1 MEKVTF
7 AVFADVHYDH
17 IHDGA
22 ERLQKFITKV
32 KEQQLDFVIQLGD
45 FCVPKE
51 ENEFLLHML
60 LDIGKP
66 VYHVIGNHDSD
77 EVQRGEVMR
86 FLNLDSSY
94 YSFKK
99 GNIKFIVLDTCFIKN
114 DKGYEPYY
122 KRNYDKTKNAYPVL
136 PEDQVKWLENELTDN
151 SDYYVI
157 FSHHS
162 FENQFAK
169 RGVNNRAEVTA
180 LINRIN
186 DTGKKILL
194 CINGHDHGDS
204 LEKIG
209 QTYYFGLNSMSY
221 IWVGPEYEH
230 FSYSDEIQQQYPFI
244 KDLVL
249 YKDGLYAIVTI
260 TEKGGINIEGING
273 HYQNVSPGELGLGDR
288 WNGRHVLPIV
298 TSLKVD

>member
-1 MEKVTF
+1 MKSVKF
-7 AVFADVHYDH
+7 AVFADLHYDH

-22 ERLQKFITKV
+22 ERLQNFITKV
-32 KEQQLDFVIQLGD
+32 KDKQLDFVIQLGD

-77 EVQRGEVMR
+77 VVQRDEVMK
-86 FLNLDSSY
+86 FLNLDNSY

-99 GNIKFIVLDTCFIKN
+99 GNIKFIVLDTCFIKT
-114 DKGYEPYY
+114 DEGYEPYY
-122 KRNYDKTKNAYPVL
+122 KRNYNKTKDAYPVL
-136 PEDQVKWLENELTDN
+136 PEEQLKWLENELTDS

-162 FENQFAK
+162 FENDFAK
-169 RGVNNRAEVTA
+169 RGVHNKAEVTA

-186 DTGKKILL
+186 DTGRKVLL

-209 QTYYFGLNSMSY
+209 QTHYFGLNSMSY
-221 IWVGPEYEH
+221 IWVGPEHEH
-230 FSYSDEIQQQYPFI
+230 FSYSEEIHRQYPFI

-273 HYQNVSPGELGLGDR
+273 HYQNVSPRELGLGDR
-288 WNGRHVLPIV
+288 WNGRSVLPIV
-298 TSLKVD
+298 TSLKID